1 MSVQKVAGG
10 FGSGARTLGEGLLIA
25 ALYAVTCW
33 ATRQVSL
40 DQFFLPAGVR
50 IASLLLWPVR
60 FWPYLLLG
68 EYIYYGH
75 LRFPLIENYGLSW
88 VLISSAFQFP
98 TAAGVVYLHRR
109 QIARK
114 TDTWLLSVASAAA
127 VLIGTGTVLIAHLF
141 WPVPPPGGI
150 VAISFRSVLGDYV
163 AILTVVPLAV
173 LWKQRL
179 EIDWLSFLN
188 SRTAYVLLTL
198 LALGFVSILL
208 PHTSVERTTAQLLMA
223 APVIALTCL
232 QGWLGAA
239 IGMPLMN
246 LFVRIGTPVTGLP
259 YSFDL
264 ESFNIQLVAALS
276 GTALLALGSRITH
289 FFHQCTFHAS
299 ASRQVISNARTSHSV
314 VERELRNRAMDL
326 RKIGDGLESALSE
339 TIEWLKVRGY
349 HDMASGLL
357 HVATVHS
364 SKFRAQTSMVYPSSM
379 EHVGLYL
386 ALQVGGLCDAWEETA
401 RVERL
406 HLSGDPCRLD
416 LDLQLNVYRA
426 MTEAVSL
433 LMEHERGKLRIRA
446 RCGRHGTTHG
456 VVVTIGTAD
465 VRHRLSRTTVTMAIG
480 RLSGRTQ
487 VYGGTVQCF
496 PNRIRMS
503 FADPSVC

>member
-1 MSVQKVAGG
+1 MSRQKVACGLAP
-10 FGSGARTLGEGLLIA
+10 GARTLAEGLLIA

-50 IASLLLWPVR
+50 IASLILCPVR

-68 EYIYYGH
+68 EYGYYGH
-75 LRFPLIENYGLSW
+75 LRLPMIEKYGLSW

-98 TAAGVVYLHRR
+98 AAACVVFLHRR
-109 QIARK
+109 KIARK

-127 VLIGTGTVLIAHLF
+127 VLIGTGTVLMAHLF
-141 WPVPPPGGI
+141 WPAPPTGGLVPM
-150 VAISFRSVLGDYV
+150 SFRSTLGDYV

-179 EIDWLSFLN
+179 EIDWPSFLS
-188 SRTAYVLLTL
+188 SRTAYVLLAL
-198 LALGFVSILL
+198 FALGFVSILL

-223 APVIALTCL
+223 APVVALTCL
-232 QGWLGAA
+232 HGWLGAA

-246 LFVRIGTPVTGLP
+246 LFVRTGTPVTGLP

-264 ESFNIQLVAALS
+264 ESFNVQLIAALS
-276 GTALLALGSRITH
+276 GTALRALGSRITH
-289 FFHQCTFHAS
+289 FFHQCTFHAK
-299 ASRQVISNARTSHSV
+299 ASRQAISNARTSHSV
-314 VERELRNRAMDL
+314 GERELRNRAMDL

-339 TIEWLKVRGY
+339 TIEGLRMLGY
-349 HDMASGLL
+349 HDMALSLL
-357 HVATVHS
+357 HVATVYS

-386 ALQVGGLCDAWEETA
+386 ALQVGGLGDAWQDTA
-401 RVERL
+401 RLERL
-406 HLSGDPCRLD
+406 HLSGDPCQLD

-433 LMEHERGKLRIRA
+433 LLEHERGNLRIRA
-446 RCGRHGTTHG
+446 RCGRHGTTRG
-456 VVVTIGTAD
+456 VVVTIGAAD
-465 VRHRLSRTTVTMAIG
+465 VRHRLSRSTATMAIG

-487 VYGGTVQCF
+487 VYGGTVQCLH
-496 PNRIRMS
+496 NRIRMS
-503 FADPSVC
+503 FADPSNC